1 MLTGTGTAG
10 AYHAGVLRALREAG
24 VKIDLVA
31 GRGIGAVGAIFT
43 AVDGGAPLWD
53 DTGVWRSSATRT
65 LYGWRGTIRASVVT
79 LAVALVALLLPLTAL
94 VGAAVVYPIGFLL
107 RLLGSDAGN
116 ALSTWYSALVDV
128 VFQPSALPL
137 FLPRFVMLALL
148 VLLGILVVGE
158 ILPRVRTPT
167 RRRARG
173 LVWWRLIGAPLEVR
187 RAADHF
193 SSGLWK
199 IMRGA
204 ARIAKPTPDDLAERY
219 AELLSDN
226 LGQPEFRELIVTVH
240 DLDARRDLVCAVLQE
255 PFRRPFF
262 ARRLGAEGG
271 HRHLE
276 TLDLAGSARRH
287 AVDALVGPLS
297 LPVATDS
304 HLVRFAPESG
314 WRGET
319 HHVCD
324 RPEAM
329 TRLLEEVANA
339 GVEQIIVV
347 SALSKPPGPHAL
359 ESSRRDARG
368 RAGEHLV
375 ALETAAE
382 RDALMTWGGRFQA
395 VFLVQPEHNPLG
407 PFDFDGGYDE
417 RSDRRFPLSE
427 LVDRGREDGFRQ
439 FVDPVVGASGEWIE
453 PRRPAARA
461 GAIATSVDDAV
472 ATSKTDS

>member
-53 DTGVWRSSATRT
+53 ATGVWRSSATRT
-65 LYGWRGTIRASVVT
+65 LYGWRGTIRASVAT
-79 LAVALVALLLPLTAL
+79 LLVALVALLLPLTAL
-94 VGAAVVYPIGFLL
+94 GGAAIVYPIGFLL
-107 RLLGSDAGN
+107 RLLGSDAGD
-116 ALSTWYSALVDV
+116 ALAMGYTRLVDLI
-128 VFQPSALPL
+128 FQPSALPL
-137 FLPRFVMLALL
+137 FLPRFVMLTLV

-158 ILPRVRTPT
+158 ILPRVRTST

-173 LVWWRLIGAPLEVR
+173 LAWWRLMGAPLDVT
-187 RAADHF
+187 RATSHF

-204 ARIAKPTPDDLAERY
+204 ARIGKPTPDDLAERY
-219 AELLSDN
+219 AEFLSEN

-240 DLDARRDLVCAVLQE
+240 DLDARRDLVFALLQE

-276 TLDLAGSARRH
+276 TMDLAGSARRH
-287 AVDALVGPLS
+287 TVDALVGPLS

-304 HLVRFAPESG
+304 HLVRFATEGG

-324 RPEAM
+324 RPEAT

-339 GVEQIIVV
+339 GAEQVIVV
-347 SALSKPPGPHAL
+347 SALPQPQGPHTL
-359 ESSRRDARG
+359 ESDRRDARG
-368 RAGEHLV
+368 RAGDHLV
-375 ALETAAE
+375 ALETAAL
-382 RDALMTWGGRFQA
+382 RDALAAWGGRFQA
-395 VFLVQPEHNPLG
+395 VFQVQPEHNPLG
-407 PFDFDGGYDE
+407 PFDFAGGYDE

-439 FVDPVVGASGEWIE
+439 FVDPVIGASGEWIE
-453 PRRPAARA
+453 PRRA
-461 GAIATSVDDAV
+461 GARVGATATSIDDAP
-472 ATSKTDS
+472 ATSQSES